1 MNNLSPFR
9 KWMVTNKYFTR
20 DKNYTH
26 LLLNGG
32 KINIPENINEQFL
45 SLYSKDIE
53 SSNANFLCE
62 VRTDIFKFY
71 IDLDFLYVSEISD
84 IDILFYTYNIQRIL
98 DYIIDNS
105 STNKNISKCIVCLSQ
120 PSSKKNLIKMGVHLM
135 FPNLLLNKETALLI
149 RNIIVEYFKNTFY
162 SNEHMNWEDIID
174 ETVYK
179 QNGLRMLGSS
189 KIEKCSFCKNKKND
203 CLKCYGTKKYDVNR
217 YYIAKYIIKNNDITY
232 LIYNKNS
239 KYLNHYKKIDN
250 LSKFKNDV
258 NEYFIDFEK
267 KINNKYYKELNFDFK
282 KFEIKK
288 KIKSFNDIINLV
300 SIRTYTNFLY
310 DLKEIEFPCWIRE
323 IICNQNET
331 PTNNTPHLTPIQ
343 NNFMSKIKK
352 NSDFKNINVKEVITI
367 TSELGNNIVN
377 LIKTSY
383 PCYKE
388 ELFKEILFMG
398 NYYIVSTNSKY
409 CMNVEREHTGNHV
422 YFIIDNY
429 KLYQKCFSLK
439 ASSDQKFGLC
449 KDYQSKPK
457 MLNKYMKNYLFNN
470 DFTPKIKRK
479 EETYNIK
486 NKINKNIKNDIEDE
500 EDNFSN
506 ILNKQLKKIKS
517 KKKKTSKQINLNNVS
532 NKMNM
537 DKMQNIL
544 YKIESKI
551 GKI

>member
-26 LLLNGG
+26 LLLDGG

-45 SLYSKDIE
+45 NLYSKDIE
-53 SSNANFLCE
+53 SSNPNFLCE

-71 IDLDFLYVSEISD
+71 IDLDFLYISEIND
-84 IDILFYTYNIQRIL
+84 TDLLFYTYNIQRIL
-98 DYIIDNS
+98 DYLIDNT
-105 STNKNISKCIVCLSQ
+105 STNKNISKCVVCLSQ
-120 PSSKKNLIKMGVHLM
+120 PCSKKNLIKMGVHLM

-189 KIEKCSFCKNKKND
+189 KIEKCSLCKNKKGD

-217 YYIAKYIIKNNDITY
+217 YYIAKYIIKNNTITY

-250 LSKFKNDV
+250 TSKFINNL
-258 NEYFIDFEK
+258 NENFINFEK
-267 KINNKYYKELNFDFK
+267 KINNKYYKELNFDFNN
-282 KFEIKK
+282 FEIKK
-288 KIKSFNDIINLV
+288 KIKSFSNIINLV

-323 IICNQNET
+323 IICNKNET

-343 NNFMSKIKK
+343 SNFMSKVKK
-352 NSDFKNINVKEVITI
+352 NSDFKNINVREVISI
-367 TSELGNNIVN
+367 TSELGNNIIN
-377 LIKTSY
+377 LVKTSY
-383 PCYKE
+383 SFYRE
-388 ELFKEILFMG
+388 EPFKEILFMG

-409 CMNVEREHTGNHV
+409 CMNVDREHTGNHV

-457 MLNKYMKNYLFNN
+457 ILNKYMKNYLFNVFELSPIIKRN
-470 DFTPKIKRK
+470 DEVNNIKINVKSKIK
-479 EETYNIK
+479 
-486 NKINKNIKNDIEDE
+486 ED
-500 EDNFSN
+500 DNFTNDLS
-506 ILNKQLKKIKS
+506 KQLKKIKS
-517 KKKKTSKQINLNNVS
+517 KKKKTSKQINLNNLS

>member
-1 MNNLSPFR
+1 
-9 KWMVTNKYFTR
+9 MVTNKYFTR

-26 LLLNGG
+26 LLLDGG

-45 SLYSKDIE
+45 NLYSKDIE
-53 SSNANFLCE
+53 SSNPNFLCE

-71 IDLDFLYVSEISD
+71 IDLDFLYISEIND
-84 IDILFYTYNIQRIL
+84 TDLLFYTYNIQRIL
-98 DYIIDNS
+98 DYLIDNT
-105 STNKNISKCIVCLSQ
+105 STNKNISKCVVCLSQ
-120 PSSKKNLIKMGVHLM
+120 PCSKKNLIKMGVHLM

-189 KIEKCSFCKNKKND
+189 KIEKCSLCKNKKGD

-217 YYIAKYIIKNNDITY
+217 YYIAKYIIKNNTITY

-250 LSKFKNDV
+250 TSKFINNL
-258 NEYFIDFEK
+258 NENFINFEK
-267 KINNKYYKELNFDFK
+267 KINNKYYKELNFDFNN
-282 KFEIKK
+282 FEIKK
-288 KIKSFNDIINLV
+288 KIKSFSNIINLV

-323 IICNQNET
+323 IICNKNET

-343 NNFMSKIKK
+343 SNFMSKVKK
-352 NSDFKNINVKEVITI
+352 NSDFKNINVREVISI
-367 TSELGNNIVN
+367 TSELGNNIIN
-377 LIKTSY
+377 LVKTSY
-383 PCYKE
+383 SFYRE
-388 ELFKEILFMG
+388 EPFKEILFMG

-409 CMNVEREHTGNHV
+409 CMNVDREHTGNHV

-457 MLNKYMKNYLFNN
+457 ILNKYMKNYLFNVFELSPIIKRN
-470 DFTPKIKRK
+470 DEVNNIKINVKSKIK
-479 EETYNIK
+479 
-486 NKINKNIKNDIEDE
+486 ED
-500 EDNFSN
+500 DNFTNDLS
-506 ILNKQLKKIKS
+506 KQLKKIKS
-517 KKKKTSKQINLNNVS
+517 KKKKTSKQINLNNLS